1 MKTTLKPLI
10 PTLAAA
16 MMVSAAAQAG
26 PGHSHGHS
34 HQAKP
39 TPAARTLQV
48 KIDNFSFLPASATV
62 PVGTKVT
69 WTNRDDMPHTVTSTD
84 KRIASPLLDTDQT
97 FSYTFTA
104 PGAYAYYCGI
114 HPKMTAQITVK

>member
-10 PTLAAA
+10 PTLTALAL
-16 MMVSAAAQAG
+16 VSAAAQAG
-26 PGHSHGHS
+26 PGHGR
-34 HQAKP
+34 QVK
-39 TPAARTLQV
+39 PAAAAKTLQV

-69 WTNRDDMPHTVTSTD
+69 WTNRDDMPHTVTSPD

-104 PGAYAYYCGI
+104 PGTYSYYCGI
-114 HPKMTAQITVK
+114 HPKMTAKITVK

>member
-1 MKTTLKPLI
+1 MKTTLNPLI
-10 PTLAAA
+10 PTLAALA
-16 MMVSAAAQAG
+16 MVSAVAQAG
-26 PGHSHGHS
+26 SGDGH

-39 TPAARTLQV
+39 APAARTLQI
-48 KIDNFSFLPASATV
+48 KIDNFSFLPASVTV
-62 PVGTKVT
+62 RVGTKVT

-84 KRIASPLLDTDQT
+84 KRLASPLLDTDQT

-104 PGAYAYYCGI
+104 PGTYAYYCGI